1 MLDVKLHGKGIKTIL
16 EAKLLKFSLRKE
28 QDRLTGK
35 NEIVFDRKQV
45 ENRANLA
52 FAKCLTKCEC

>member
-1 MLDVKLHGKGIKTIL
+1 MSNYMAKGLGKNL

-28 QDRLTGK
+28 QDRLAGK
-35 NEIVFDRKQV
+35 KEIAFGREQVGNE
-45 ENRANLA
+45 ASLA